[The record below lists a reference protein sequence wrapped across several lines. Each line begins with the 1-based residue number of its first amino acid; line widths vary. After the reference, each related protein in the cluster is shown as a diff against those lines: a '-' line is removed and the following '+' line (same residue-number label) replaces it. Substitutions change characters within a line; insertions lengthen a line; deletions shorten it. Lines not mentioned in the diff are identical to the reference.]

1 GRLTDRGRGRWL
13 LVGGLLAGAGAMICN
28 SRGTQLGHG
37 LLLLGAFVA
46 FEHRVQD
53 PLLDL
58 RRLRTQPYSLR

>member
-1 GRLTDRGRGRWL
+1 VLSCERSDNWGITHIGAL
-13 LVGGLLAGAGAMICN
+13 GLMVL
-28 SRGTQLGHG
+28 G